1 MHQTCQN
8 CGWSAVWPCGEN
20 RGPLATA
27 RPVTLAILGT
37 GHPGRTFS
45 SFAQR
50 YPDRAR
56 VVAVADPRTDRREIL
71 ADQLGVAADKRFD
84 DWRDLAAQERLADAV
99 IVTTPD
105 REHVGPACRF
115 AELGYHVLLEKP
127 IAPTRAGCVEVI
139 QAVEKAG
146 VILAVCHV
154 MRYTTYTDRV
164 KTILA
169 EGRLGQLVG
178 VEQLEPVGW
187 WHFAHS
193 YVRGN
198 WRRSDQAGPSILT
211 KCCHD
216 LDWLRYVVGRPAVR
230 VSSRGGLHHFTAA
243 SRPAGAADRCLDC
256 AVEPECPYSA
266 LRLYLGC
273 LGDPERER
281 WPLSVITTDLTEPG
295 VRRALRDGQYGR
307 CVYAC
312 DNDVAHH
319 QVVTIEFEGGVT
331 ATLTMSAFT
340 PVGRRGPRDM
350 GTRGCREGDG
360 ALLTLTDFVTGEVEL
375 FDLTDSGADPGNGHD
390 GGDFGVIG
398 AFVEAVSV
406 GDWSLV
412 RSGPRESLESHLMA
426 FAAERS
432 RLTGLPVTVWD

>member
-1 MHQTCQN
+1 
-8 CGWSAVWPCGEN
+8 V
-20 RGPLATA
+20 ATA
-27 RPVTLAILGT
+27 RPVTLAVLGT
-37 GHPGRTFS
+37 GSRGHTFS

-56 VVAVADPRTDRREIL
+56 VVAVADPRTDRRDAL

-84 DWRDLAAQERLADAV
+84 DWRQVAAQARLADAV

-127 IAPTRAGCVEVI
+127 IAPTRAGCIEVI
-139 QAVEKAG
+139 DAVEKAG

-154 MRYTTYTDRV
+154 MRYTTYTEQV

-169 EGRLGQLVG
+169 KGRLGQLVG
-178 VEQLEPVGW
+178 VEHLEPVGW

-193 YVRGN
+193 FVRGN
-198 WRRSDQAGPSILT
+198 WRSSDQAGPSILT

-216 LDWLRYVVGRPAVR
+216 LDWLRYIVGRPAVR

-243 SRPAGAADRCLDC
+243 NRPVGAADRCLDC
-256 AVEPECPYSA
+256 AVEPDCPYSA
-266 LRLYLGC
+266 PRLYLGC

-281 WPLSVITTDLTEPG
+281 WPLSVVTTDLTEQG

-312 DNDVAHH
+312 DNDVADH

-340 PVGRRGPRDM
+340 PVDRRRTRIM
-350 GTRGCREGDG
+350 GTRGFLEGDG
-360 ALLTLTDFVTGEVEL
+360 KRLTLTDFVTREVES
-375 FDLTDSGADPGNGHD
+375 FDVVGAGVDAADGHD
-390 GGDFGVIG
+390 GGDFGVMG
-398 AFVEAVSV
+398 AFVDAVSV
-406 GDWSLV
+406 GDWSFV

-432 RLTGLPVTVWD
+432 RLTGLPVAVWD

>member
-1 MHQTCQN
+1 M
-8 CGWSAVWPCGEN
+8 
-20 RGPLATA
+20 
-27 RPVTLAILGT
+27 
-37 GHPGRTFS
+37 
-45 SFAQR
+45 
-50 YPDRAR
+50 
-56 VVAVADPRTDRREIL
+56 L

-84 DWRDLAAQERLADAV
+84 DWRDVAAQARLADAV

-127 IAPTRAGCVEVI
+127 IAPTRAGCLEVVE
-139 QAVEKAG
+139 AVEKAG

-154 MRYTTYTDRV
+154 MRYTTYTDQV

-169 EGRLGQLVG
+169 QGRLGQLVG
-178 VEQLEPVGW
+178 VEHLEPVGW

-216 LDWLRYVVGRPAVR
+216 LDWLRYVVGRPAVT

-243 SRPAGAADRCLDC
+243 SRPAGAAERCLDC
-256 AVEPECPYSA
+256 AVEPDCPYSA

-281 WPLSVITTDLTEPG
+281 WPLSVVTTDLTEPG

-312 DNDVAHH
+312 DNDVADH

-340 PVGRRGPRDM
+340 PVGRRRTRIM
-350 GTRGCREGDG
+350 GSRGFLEGDG
-360 ALLTLTDFVTGEVEL
+360 NRLTITDFVTGEVES
-375 FDLTDSGADPGNGHD
+375 FDTGADARDGHD
-390 GGDFGVIG
+390 GGDFGVMG
-398 AFVEAVSV
+398 AFLDAVSI
-406 GDWSLV
+406 GDWSSV

>member
-1 MHQTCQN
+1 
-8 CGWSAVWPCGEN
+8 V
-20 RGPLATA
+20 ATA
-27 RPVTLAILGT
+27 RPVTLALLGT
-37 GHPGRTFS
+37 GSRGHTFS
-45 SFAQR
+45 SFTQR

-56 VVAVADPRTDRREIL
+56 VVAVADPRTDRRDAL
-71 ADQLGVAADKRFD
+71 ADQLGVAADLRFD
-84 DWRDLAAQERLADAV
+84 DWRHLAARARLADAV
-99 IVTTPD
+99 IIATPD

-127 IAPTRAGCVEVI
+127 IAQTREGCVEVI
-139 QAVEKAG
+139 DAVEKAG

-154 MRYTTYTDRV
+154 MRYTTYTDQV
-164 KTILA
+164 KAILA
-169 EGRLGQLVG
+169 DGRLGQLVG
-178 VEQLEPVGW
+178 VEHLEPVGW

-198 WRRSDQAGPSILT
+198 WRSSDQTGPSILT
-211 KCCHD
+211 KSCHD
-216 LDWLRYVVGRPAVR
+216 LDWLRYIVGRPAVR

-243 SRPAGAADRCLDC
+243 GRPAGAADRCLDC
-256 AVEPECPYSA
+256 AVEPDCPYSA
-266 LRLYLGC
+266 VRLYLGC

-281 WPLSVITTDLTEPG
+281 WPLSVVTADLTEQG

-312 DNDVAHH
+312 DNDVADH

-340 PVGRRGPRDM
+340 PAGGRRTRIM
-350 GTRGCREGDG
+350 GTRGFLEGDG
-360 ALLTLTDFVTGEVEL
+360 KRLTLTDFVTGEVESFNL
-375 FDLTDSGADPGNGHD
+375 VDTGVDAGDSHE
-390 GGDFGVIG
+390 GGDFRLMG
-398 AFVEAVSV
+398 AFVDAVSV
-406 GDWSLV
+406 GDGSLV
-412 RSGPRESLESHLMA
+412 RSGPRELFESHLMA